1 MNVLA
6 TFLIRIG
13 PFDDRT
19 TRLARRQESEVFAN
33 YVMPASW
40 VVGIVGLLGLITLS
54 FSSSGSLV
62 PIFAAFF
69 AAPFV
74 MLLVR
79 LSRGHFHKVIRDKR
93 TKI

>member
-1 MNVLA
+1 MNA
-6 TFLIRIG
+6 NAIQ
-13 PFDDRT
+13 PSDPDHP
-19 TRLARRQESEVFAN
+19 TRRLRNIHSHT
-33 YVMPASW
+33 W
-40 VVGIVGLLGLITLS
+40 VVGIIGLLGLIALS

-79 LSRGHFHKVIRDKR
+79 LSRGHFHKDIREKR

>member
-1 MNVLA
+1 M
-6 TFLIRIG
+6 
-13 PFDDRT
+13 
-19 TRLARRQESEVFAN
+19 FAN

-40 VVGIVGLLGLITLS
+40 VVGIVGLLGLIALS
-54 FSSSGSLV
+54 FSSGSSLV
-62 PIFAAFF
+62 PVCAAFF

-79 LSRGHFHKVIRDKR
+79 LSRGHFHKDIRDKR

>member
-1 MNVLA
+1 M
-6 TFLIRIG
+6 G
-13 PFDDRT
+13 SFDGRT
-19 TRLARRQESEVFAN
+19 TRLARRQESEVFAD
-33 YVMPASW
+33 YVMPVSW
-40 VVGIVGLLGLITLS
+40 VVGLVGLLGLIALS
-54 FSSSGSLV
+54 FSGNSSLV

-79 LSRGHFHKVIRDKR
+79 LSRGHFHKDIREKR

>member
-1 MNVLA
+1 M
-6 TFLIRIG
+6 G

-33 YVMPASW
+33 YVMPVSW
-40 VVGIVGLLGLITLS
+40 VVGIVGLLGLIALS
-54 FSSSGSLV
+54 FSSGNSLV
-62 PIFAAFF
+62 PVFAAFF

-74 MLLVR
+74 MLIVR
-79 LSRGHFHKVIRDKR
+79 LSRGHLHKDIREKR

>member
-1 MNVLA
+1 MM
-6 TFLIRIG
+6 REDMG

-19 TRLARRQESEVFAN
+19 TRLARRQESQVFAD
-33 YVMPASW
+33 YVMPVSW
-40 VVGIVGLLGLITLS
+40 LVGLVGLCGLIAIS
-54 FSSSGSLV
+54 FSSSSSLV
-62 PIFAAFF
+62 PVFAAFL

-79 LSRGHFHKVIRDKR
+79 LSRGHFHKDIREKR

>member
-1 MNVLA
+1 MRVYM
-6 TFLIRIG
+6 G
-13 PFDDRT
+13 SFDDRS

-40 VVGIVGLLGLITLS
+40 IVGLVGLLGLLGLS
-54 FSSSGSLV
+54 FAKSSSLV
-62 PIFAAFF
+62 PVFAAFL

-74 MLLVR
+74 ILLVR
-79 LSRGHFHKVIRDKR
+79 LSRGHFHKDIREKR

>member
-1 MNVLA
+1 MS
-6 TFLIRIG
+6 TG

-19 TRLARRQESEVFAN
+19 TRLARRQESEVFAD
-33 YVMPASW
+33 YVIRASW
-40 VVGIVGLLGLITLS
+40 VVGIVGLLSLIALS
-54 FSSSGSLV
+54 FSSGGSLV
-62 PIFAAFF
+62 PVCAAFF

-79 LSRGHFHKVIRDKR
+79 LSRGHFHKDIRDKQ

>member
-1 MNVLA
+1 MS
-6 TFLIRIG
+6 TG

-40 VVGIVGLLGLITLS
+40 VVGIVGLLGLIALS
-54 FSSSGSLV
+54 FSSGSSLV
-62 PIFAAFF
+62 PVCAAFL

-79 LSRGHFHKVIRDKR
+79 LSRGHFHKDIRDKR